1 MWRGGGWGC
10 DKEKAHARR
19 AISTEDVRATAS
31 SYSSTMSRVQVYL
44 ETAQQAGFDGPY
56 LIELSIMLLLSKVYP
71 SLSAT
76 PAYRR
81 YFHDL
86 RGSDLA
92 RARQLTEDPYM
103 LIKFKVGLL
112 QPVSLFGC
120 WSFYQPQLQHLW
132 QPGLTMFCHP
142 TGLCVGRGCSWPFTY
157 VSHDHASSVCM
168 SQPDGQSHM

>member
-1 MWRGGGWGC
+1 MKGHMHPGC
-10 DKEKAHARR
+10 ERYCKELLINPTARL
-19 AISTEDVRATAS
+19 
-31 SYSSTMSRVQVYL
+31 QVYL

-103 LIKFKVGLL
+103 LIKFKVGFL
-112 QPVSLFGC
+112 QPAPSQYPANCVSL
-120 WSFYQPQLQHLW
+120 
-132 QPGLTMFCHP
+132 
-142 TGLCVGRGCSWPFTY
+142 
-157 VSHDHASSVCM
+157 VSC
-168 SQPDGQSHM
+168 

>member
-1 MWRGGGWGC
+1 M
-10 DKEKAHARR
+10 
-19 AISTEDVRATAS
+19 
-31 SYSSTMSRVQVYL
+31 QVYL

-103 LIKFKVGLL
+103 LIKFKVGFL
-112 QPVSLFGC
+112 QPAPLSHFAKPGSL
-120 WSFYQPQLQHLW
+120 
-132 QPGLTMFCHP
+132 
-142 TGLCVGRGCSWPFTY
+142 
-157 VSHDHASSVCM
+157 SSC
-168 SQPDGQSHM
+168 

>member
-1 MWRGGGWGC
+1 M
-10 DKEKAHARR
+10 
-19 AISTEDVRATAS
+19 
-31 SYSSTMSRVQVYL
+31 YL

-92 RARQLTEDPYM
+92 CARQLTEDPYM

-112 QPVSLFGC
+112 QPAPYLAKPVGHSGC
-120 WSFYQPQLQHLW
+120 WPPLLATVAAPVASYH
-132 QPGLTMFCHP
+132 
-142 TGLCVGRGCSWPFTY
+142 CVNL
-157 VSHDHASSVCM
+157 D
-168 SQPDGQSHM
+168 

>member
-1 MWRGGGWGC
+1 M
-10 DKEKAHARR
+10 
-19 AISTEDVRATAS
+19 
-31 SYSSTMSRVQVYL
+31 YL

-112 QPVSLFGC
+112 QSAPLSTSC
-120 WSFYQPQLQHLW
+120 QACEP
-132 QPGLTMFCHP
+132 
-142 TGLCVGRGCSWPFTY
+142 
-157 VSHDHASSVCM
+157 
-168 SQPDGQSHM
+168 

>member
-1 MWRGGGWGC
+1 MHR
-10 DKEKAHARR
+10 DMD
-19 AISTEDVRATAS
+19 AILLTNQGVAS
-31 SYSSTMSRVQVYL
+31 AQVYL

-56 LIELSIMLLLSKVYP
+56 LIELTIMLLLSKVYP

-103 LIKFKVGLL
+103 LIKFKVDLL
-112 QPVSLFGC
+112 QPATSTSLALVAQI
-120 WSFYQPQLQHLW
+120 WNR
-132 QPGLTMFCHP
+132 LTS
-142 TGLCVGRGCSWPFTY
+142 VWP
-157 VSHDHASSVCM
+157 
-168 SQPDGQSHM
+168 